1 MKSCSQVEMEGAPN
15 CPRMLGD
22 NRLHMFNPKPTKCRQ
37 FRQTRVLIVGC
48 GDVGMRVVKQLNA
61 QVRLRALTSSAERCD
76 ALRAAGVLPLVG
88 NLDDAATLRRL
99 SGLAQRVLHLAPPPS
114 AGVTDPRTR
123 HLLQA
128 LALRSAPVHLVY
140 GSTTGVYG
148 DAQGQWVNET
158 RPLAPITDRA
168 KRRVNAEALVRW
180 WGRQRAQA
188 CRVTLLRIP
197 GIYAFDREGGDP
209 RDRIRRH
216 SPLLLA
222 SDDVYTN
229 HIHANDL
236 ARACVLALWRGP
248 TQCAV
253 NVVDDQSLKMG
264 DYFDQVA
271 DLSGLPRLPRVSQHE
286 AQSQLS
292 AMQWSFLSESRRLDN
307 GRLKQ
312 SLRLVLHHPDV
323 TSAWAT
329 FSAIHTQ

>member
-1 MKSCSQVEMEGAPN
+1 
-15 CPRMLGD
+15 
-22 NRLHMFNPKPTKCRQ
+22 MFNPSPVKCRQ

-61 QVRLRALTSSAERCD
+61 HVRLRALTSSADRCET
-76 ALRAAGVLPLVG
+76 LRAAGVVPLGG

-99 SGLAQRVLHLAPPPS
+99 SGLALRVLHLAPPPS
-114 AGVTDPRTR
+114 AGVSDPRTR

-158 RPLAPITDRA
+158 RALAPITDRA
-168 KRRVNAEALVRW
+168 KRRVHAEALVCW
-180 WGRQRAQA
+180 WGRQHAEASRI
-188 CRVTLLRIP
+188 TLLRIP

-209 RDRIRRH
+209 RERIRRQA
-216 SPLLLA
+216 PLLQA

-253 NVVDDQSLKMG
+253 NVVDDQTLKMG

-271 DLSGLPRLPRVSQHE
+271 DLSGLPRLPRVSKQE
-286 AQSQLS
+286 AHAQLS
-292 AMQWSFLSESRRLDN
+292 AMQWSFLSESRRLSND
-307 GRLKQ
+307 RLKQ
-312 SLRLVLHHPDV
+312 ALRLVLHHPNV
-323 TSAWAT
+323 ASAWAAYSET
-329 FSAIHTQ
+329 HAQ